1 MTELWEEGEVH
12 QGNLKKDRVH
22 NEMNPVQIHRIVLQ
36 WAYQSH
42 TNIIIPPKT
51 TPKALS
57 IEDEKEHP
65 DTRKSP

>member
-1 MTELWEEGEVH
+1 
-12 QGNLKKDRVH
+12 
-22 NEMNPVQIHRIVLQ
+22 MNPVQIHRIVLQ

-57 IEDEKEHP
+57 IEDEIEHP

>member
-1 MTELWEEGEVH
+1 
-12 QGNLKKDRVH
+12 
-22 NEMNPVQIHRIVLQ
+22 MNPVQIHRIVLQ

-65 DTRKSP
+65 DIRKSP